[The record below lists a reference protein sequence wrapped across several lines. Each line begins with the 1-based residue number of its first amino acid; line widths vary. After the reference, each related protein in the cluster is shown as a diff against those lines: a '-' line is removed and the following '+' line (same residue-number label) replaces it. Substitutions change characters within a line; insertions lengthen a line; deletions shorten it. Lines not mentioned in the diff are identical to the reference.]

1 MNNIVETGHA
11 AVAVFVVDIGLVVT
25 VVFLM
30 GTDLNLHGLGDVLVA
45 GVTHAVVQA
54 VLVGVFH
61 GVIYDGFEVV
71 PRESVLEP
79 VLRSFCDVLAGNV
92 GWDIETRSVDF
103 LRLVVGDRHHVGYP
117 PLRGVLF
124 PRMLVG
130 RRARLVGDVRVGIH
144 IAVELVED
152 AGARIAL
159 QGLVALLDGVLGLVL
174 LCESA

>member
-1 MNNIVETGHA
+1 M
-11 AVAVFVVDIGLVVT
+11 T

-45 GVTHAVVQA
+45 GVNSLPLYRPF
-54 VLVGVFH
+54 LVGVFH

-92 GWDIETRSVDF
+92 DWDIETRSVDF
-103 LRLVVGDRHHVGYP
+103 LRLVVGDRHHVGHP
-117 PLRGVLF
+117 LLRGVLF

-130 RRARLVGDVRVGIH
+130 RRARLV
-144 IAVELVED
+144 
-152 AGARIAL
+152 
-159 QGLVALLDGVLGLVL
+159 
-174 LCESA
+174 